1 MKFAFATFFLLSSLA
16 ICKVFSGS
24 YYPFRH
30 STYTNTKLLNSTLDT
45 LNFSK
50 DRIAV
55 SGVIKDSTLNEIS
68 GIVASRANKNCYW
81 VHNDSG
87 DNAQIY
93 LINDLG
99 KKICTVALQNI
110 TNRDWEDITIGPGPI
125 SGKTYLYIADIGD
138 NGKKNLYKYI
148 YRIEEPKINVNRP
161 NNNILLEKKD
171 ISVLTVTYSDGFRD
185 AETLLID
192 PLTKKLYIITKRETH
207 VQIYEI
213 SNSDFLNDTLE
224 LFKAKIVLP
233 FRMVNGGDI
242 SPNGKR
248 ILLKNLTKIFYWNR
262 KPKESILDALSRQS
276 IELPYYQEP
285 QGESIA
291 WKLNGKHFVTLSEMR
306 HNNSTNF
313 YLYK

>member
-1 MKFAFATFFLLSSLA
+1 MKFAFATFFLLLSLA
-16 ICKVFSGS
+16 VYKVFTGN
-24 YYPFRH
+24 YYPFIQ
-30 STYTNTKLLNSTLDT
+30 STNTTTKLLKSTLDT

-87 DNAQIY
+87 DKAQIY

-99 KKICTVALQNI
+99 KKISTVALQNI

-138 NGKKNLYKYI
+138 NGKKNIYKYI
-148 YRIEEPKINVNRP
+148 YRIEEPKININHP
-161 NNNILLEKKD
+161 NKNILLEKKD
-171 ISVLTVTYSDGFRD
+171 ISVLTVTYLDGCRD

-192 PLTKKLYIITKRETH
+192 PITKKLYIITKRETH

-213 SNSDFLNDTLE
+213 RNSDFLNDTLE
-224 LFKAKIVLP
+224 LVKAENVLP

-248 ILLKNLTKIFYWNR
+248 ILIKNLTKIFYWDR
-262 KPKESILDALSRQS
+262 KPKESILDALNRQA

-285 QGESIA
+285 QGEAIA
-291 WKLNGKHFVTLSEMR
+291 WRLNGKHFVTLSEMR
-306 HNNSTNF
+306 NNNSTNF